1 MAHSDLQERNSELP
15 QRILVVN
22 RGSLLDEGIFRLISS
37 KSNLDVSTID
47 FEGEDV
53 LVNDIV
59 SRCPEVL
66 VMGQTVSVK
75 LEKLYTL
82 LTSNPALS
90 KLRMIIIHS
99 NDNSV
104 DIFSQEKHNSIPGDD
119 FIALVHGVQAI

>member
-37 KSNLDVSTID
+37 ESNLDVSTID

-53 LVNDIV
+53 LVNDVV

-90 KLRMIIIHS
+90 KLRMFIIHS

-104 DIFSQEKHNSIPGDD
+104 DIFSQQQHNLIPGGD

>member
-1 MAHSDLQERNSELP
+1 MAQSDLQERNSELP

-37 KSNLDVSTID
+37 ESNLDVSTID

-53 LVNDIV
+53 LVNDVV

-90 KLRMIIIHS
+90 KLRMFIIHS

-104 DIFSQEKHNSIPGDD
+104 DIFSQEKHNSIPVDD

>member
-1 MAHSDLQERNSELP
+1 MAHSDLQERNPELP

-37 KSNLDVSTID
+37 ESNLDVSTID

-53 LVNDIV
+53 LVNDVV

-90 KLRMIIIHS
+90 KLRMFIIHS

-104 DIFSQEKHNSIPGDD
+104 DIFSQQQHNLIPGGD

>member
-1 MAHSDLQERNSELP
+1 MAHSDLQERNPELP

-37 KSNLDVSTID
+37 ESNLDVSTID

-53 LVNDIV
+53 LVNDVV

-66 VMGQTVSVK
+66 VMGQTVCVK

-90 KLRMIIIHS
+90 KLRMFIIHS

-104 DIFSQEKHNSIPGDD
+104 DIFSQEKHNLIPGDD

>member
-75 LEKLYTL
+75 IEKLYTI

-99 NDNSV
+99 NDNAV

>member
-37 KSNLDVSTID
+37 ESNLDVSTID

-90 KLRMIIIHS
+90 KLRMFIIHS

-104 DIFSQEKHNSIPGDD
+104 DIFSQEKHNSILGDD

>member
-37 KSNLDVSTID
+37 ESNLDVSTID

-53 LVNDIV
+53 LVNDVV

-90 KLRMIIIHS
+90 KLRMFIIHS

-104 DIFSQEKHNSIPGDD
+104 DIFSQQQHNSIPGDD

>member
-75 LEKLYTL
+75 IEKLYTL

-99 NDNSV
+99 NDNAV

>member
-37 KSNLDVSTID
+37 ESNLDVSTID

-53 LVNDIV
+53 LVNDVV

-90 KLRMIIIHS
+90 KLRMFIIHS

-104 DIFSQEKHNSIPGDD
+104 DIFSQEKHNSILGDD

>member
-1 MAHSDLQERNSELP
+1 MAHSDLQERNPELP

-37 KSNLDVSTID
+37 ESNLDVSTID

-66 VMGQTVSVK
+66 VMGQTISVK

-90 KLRMIIIHS
+90 KLRMFIIHS

-104 DIFSQEKHNSIPGDD
+104 DIFSQEKRNLIPGDD

>member
-1 MAHSDLQERNSELP
+1 MAHSDFQERNPELP
-15 QRILVVN
+15 QRILVVI

-90 KLRMIIIHS
+90 KLRMFIIHS

-104 DIFSQEKHNSIPGDD
+104 DIFSQQQHNLIPSGD

>member
-37 KSNLDVSTID
+37 ESNLDVSTID

-53 LVNDIV
+53 LVNDVV

-99 NDNSV
+99 NDNAV

>member
-1 MAHSDLQERNSELP
+1 MAHSDLQERTPELP
-15 QRILVVN
+15 QRVLVVN

-37 KSNLDVSTID
+37 KSNLDVSTIG

-66 VMGQTVSVK
+66 VMGQTVNIK

-90 KLRMIIIHS
+90 KLRMFIIHS

-104 DIFSQEKHNSIPGDD
+104 DIFSQQQHNLIPSGD
-119 FIALVHGVQAI
+119 FIALVHGIQAI

>member
-1 MAHSDLQERNSELP
+1 MAHSDLQERNSDLP

-75 LEKLYTL
+75 IEKLYTL

-99 NDNSV
+99 NDNAV

-119 FIALVHGVQAI
+119 FIALVHGIQAI

>member
-37 KSNLDVSTID
+37 ESNLDVSTID

-53 LVNDIV
+53 LVNDVV

-66 VMGQTVSVK
+66 VMGQTVCVK

-90 KLRMIIIHS
+90 KLRMFIIHS

-104 DIFSQEKHNSIPGDD
+104 DIFSQEKHNSIPSDD

>member
-1 MAHSDLQERNSELP
+1 MAHNNLQERNSDLP

-22 RGSLLDEGIFRLISS
+22 RGSLFDEGIFRLISS

-53 LVNDIV
+53 FMNDIV

-66 VMGQTVSVK
+66 VMGQSGSVK
-75 LEKLYTL
+75 LEKLYKL

-104 DIFSQEKHNSIPGDD
+104 DIFSQEKYNSIPGDD
-119 FIALVHGVQAI
+119 FIELVRGVQAI

>member
-1 MAHSDLQERNSELP
+1 MAHSDLQERNPEMP

-66 VMGQTVSVK
+66 VMGQTVNIK

-90 KLRMIIIHS
+90 KLRMFIIHS

-104 DIFSQEKHNSIPGDD
+104 DIFSQQQHNLIPGGD